1 MVVLPDLRRA
11 LTSARET
18 SKLSTGQAA
27 GRESQRAPGIGKVF
41 VRNGSVFILALIAA
55 LLGVFTALI
64 VLGGGA
70 GSAAVP
76 PVPTPSLLPPT
87 DLPAPVENPTA
98 ALPALLTPTAAPD
111 SALARVL
118 RIYSGP
124 YDLLYS
130 EHYRRLEQLI
140 ALSNDPYLHLVVR
153 PVEQPALEINFG
165 GSVMLNGASTLKA
178 PVLLYAIFRDPTLA
192 LGGWE
197 TGIPRE
203 AYRMIVVL
211 SAVSVNGGSNTLDD
225 FNDFLHNII
234 GLPTNVGLTW
244 WNYGV
249 TSGLTSNRVS
259 LIGGISWR
267 EVGANPYSL
276 DAMVAFYEFL
286 ETPHWIEGAINRA
299 LATPGYPLH
308 DEDMTPETYHQAVL
322 SAIEEARALMAIP
335 DPEFV
340 TEIERALQRVQ
351 AARPDLELGIYGKN
365 GSLRPEDWPGSRWH
379 TIEGVVLTVEKGDD
393 RSQRCI
399 VAYSASDF
407 SNDDLL
413 GAALE
418 YCIALFDLSTAEE

>member
-1 MVVLPDLRRA
+1 M
-11 LTSARET
+11 
-18 SKLSTGQAA
+18 
-27 GRESQRAPGIGKVF
+27 
-41 VRNGSVFILALIAA
+41 RNGSVFILALIAA

-64 VLGGGA
+64 VLRGGA
-70 GSAAVP
+70 QSAAVP
-76 PVPTPSLLPPT
+76 PVSTPSPLPPT
-87 DLPAPVENPTA
+87 DLPTPAANPTA
-98 ALPALLTPTAAPD
+98 APPALPTPTAAAD
-111 SALARVL
+111 SALAGVFRV
-118 RIYSGP
+118 YSGP

-197 TGIPRE
+197 TGVPHE
-203 AYRMIVVL
+203 AYRMIVGSNNSATGRVL
-211 SAVSVNGGSNTLDD
+211 SAVSANGGSSTLDD

-249 TSGLTSNRVS
+249 TSGLTSDRVS
-259 LIGGISWR
+259 LTEGISWR

-308 DEDMTPETYHQAVL
+308 DEDMTPETYRQAVL
-322 SAIEEARALMAIP
+322 SAIEEAQALMAIP

-365 GSLRPEDWPGSRWH
+365 GLLRPEDWPGARWH
-379 TIEGVVLTVEKGDD
+379 TVEGVVLTVEEGD

-413 GAALE
+413 DAALE
-418 YCIALFDLSTAEE
+418 YCIALFDLSIAEE